1 MPNPVPIQSD
11 VDTDG
16 RPRIAS
22 RVIFESSHDYRAY
35 ISQAGAFPAAALFG
49 PMRSYAVLFSAD
61 PRLTHWLAAER
72 GEPPRHSGPSSC
84 LRFAAAQSVRP

>member
-49 PMRSYAVLFSAD
+49 PMRSYAVLCGPVQRRPAVDS
-61 PRLTHWLAAER
+61 LAC
-72 GEPPRHSGPSSC
+72 G
-84 LRFAAAQSVRP
+84 